1 MEFLRTTGLNS
12 GEAQP
17 AELEEIIRIALAKHQ
32 AYGDFD
38 SSAVLR
44 NVELATHRIE
54 VLDTEVVTR

>member
-1 MEFLRTTGLNS
+1 MNRLVRT
-12 GEAQP
+12 A
-17 AELEEIIRIALAKHQ
+17 LEKHQ

-44 NVELATHRIE
+44 NVELATHGIE